1 MRWKRFLSLCL
12 FPVVLLCGACATIDQ
27 YSYDLPERKFTDVTT
42 EIKKIVATEPTNIKP
57 AIKEGQ
63 KLNIELVG
71 VNITDVIKV
80 IYGTVLNVPYI
91 VDNDVYS
98 NDQKID
104 IVIKQKTSH
113 DEIKNIVKTALNMSG
128 FDVIHQDGCFF
139 VSRAKDSGRGDIEVN
154 KDEKKSFT
162 VRQLD
167 FIKPETV
174 KNRIQEILKE
184 EFPDFKIYAE
194 PGSDLIFYSI
204 NEKNHEKISKIIS
217 EIDLPERQVY
227 IEIMVIETVKE
238 GVLENGLAGYLS
250 AVLSGVKLAYSPL
263 SAGFD
268 GINQFSIIKNP
279 EKFNAILGI
288 LESNHFLYKVAQPHI
303 VVKSGSEAVLSIGDK
318 IPVLGSTVVSDGAT
332 TQDII
337 YKSTGFDLSIK
348 PNVVGSHI
356 NIDLSIEISSGDIN
370 KLSTINSPTISSRVL
385 KSSLICENS
394 QAVMIGGIYQDKSL
408 FHRKGLPVNNYYFEN
423 YLNYNNREK
432 SNIELLFY
440 IRPVIITNGNNTI
453 KRE

>member
-12 FPVVLLCGACATIDQ
+12 LPVVLLFGACATIDQ
-27 YSYDLPERKFTDVTT
+27 YQLEIPDRKFSDVTT
-42 EIKKIVATEPTNIKP
+42 EIKKIVAREQTYIKP
-57 AIKEGQ
+57 EIKEGQ
-63 KLNIELVG
+63 KVNIELLG
-71 VNITDVIKV
+71 VNITDVVKV
-80 IYGTVLNVPYI
+80 IYGTVLNVPYFI
-91 VDNDVYS
+91 NNDVYT

-104 IVIKQKTSH
+104 IIIKQKTSH
-113 DEIKNIVKTALNMSG
+113 DELKNIIKRALNLSG
-128 FDVIHQDGCFF
+128 FDVIHQDGCFYI
-139 VSRAKDSGRGDIEVN
+139 SRAKQSESGKISVN
-154 KDEKKSFT
+154 QDEKKVFS
-162 VRQLD
+162 VYQLD

-174 KNRIQEILKE
+174 KNRVQEILKE
-184 EFPDFKIYAE
+184 QYPDFRAYAE
-194 PGSDLIFYSI
+194 QGSDLLFYTV
-204 NEKNHEKISKIIS
+204 NESNYDKISKIIS
-217 EIDLPERQVY
+217 QIDLPERQVY

-250 AVLSGVKLAYSPL
+250 AVLSDVKLAYSPL

-279 EKFNAILGI
+279 EKFNAILGV
-288 LESNHFLYKVAQPHI
+288 LQSNHYLYKVAQPHI

-318 IPVLGSTVVSDGAT
+318 IPVLGSTVVSDGTT

-348 PNVVGSHI
+348 PNIIGSRI
-356 NIDLSIEISSGDIN
+356 NIDLTVEISSGDIN

-408 FHRKGLPVNNYYFEN
+408 FHRKGLPVNNYYLEN
-423 YLNYNNREK
+423 YVNYNNREK

-440 IRPVIITNGNNTI
+440 IRPVIIEQN
-453 KRE
+453 KLEKD